1 MIPWLTAPHSEASW
15 TDRYER
21 LRQHALGGAAPAAG
35 CLSGL
40 EVLMQNGVAV
50 WMRTTLKAAVVEN
63 TSAPPCG
70 WLVVHQEETTLVLA
84 GMALSQFVQPNRR
97 N

>member
-1 MIPWLTAPHSEASW
+1 MIPGQTAPRSEADW
-15 TDRYER
+15 TGRYER
-21 LRQHALGGAAPAAG
+21 LRQHAVGGAAPWAG

-40 EVLMQNGVAV
+40 EILLQNGVAV
-50 WMRTTLKAAVVEN
+50 WMRTTLKGATAEN
-63 TSAPPCG
+63 PFAQPCD
-70 WLVVHQEETTLVLA
+70 WPVADQEETTLVLA